1 MNTDTDTDTD
11 ARPVRPVSIRLR
23 LSPAEVRKLEPIQQ
37 FLGLPSLSATAARLA
52 LWNADTLSASLG
64 LLPSVEVNPRAL
76 LRAAILDEA
85 GR

>member
-1 MNTDTDTDTD
+1 MKTDTDTDTD
-11 ARPVRPVSIRLR
+11 TSPARGVSIRLR
-23 LSPAEVRKLEPIQQ
+23 ISPRDVARLAPIQQ

-52 LWNADTLSASLG
+52 LWNADTLAASLG

-85 GR
+85 NR